1 MENTAIIILMLLS
14 NNISFNFIFSNLR
27 TFSAVIFGAMSLGQA
42 TSFAPNYQ
50 KGAAAA
56 GHIKKLINSLPKID
70 AYSEEGEKPVSES
83 DCAVLCS

>member
-1 MENTAIIILMLLS
+1 
-14 NNISFNFIFSNLR
+14 
-27 TFSAVIFGAMSLGQA
+27 MSLGQA